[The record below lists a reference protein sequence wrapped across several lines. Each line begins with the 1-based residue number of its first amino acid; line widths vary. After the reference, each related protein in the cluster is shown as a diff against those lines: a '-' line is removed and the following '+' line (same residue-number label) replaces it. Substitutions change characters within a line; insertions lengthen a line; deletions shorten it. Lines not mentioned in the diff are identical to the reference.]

1 MITSD
6 DLYEHGLHE
15 MKVQTTVDG
24 KEVKTKKE
32 VVRNIVAI
40 TFQGQGDGKEGKDA
54 RKFGVCVSTRKEWI
68 SATAFQTED
77 VNILPPDVQTIAYG
91 SQKYAIRPDGDF
103 LIDVY
108 ECVGKADISYSE
120 SLKNLSESKKTGLD
134 ILGMSDQPHAFKI
147 SEYTTTFL

>member
-40 TFQGQGDGKEGKDA
+40 TF
-54 RKFGVCVSTRKEWI
+54 
-68 SATAFQTED
+68 
-77 VNILPPDVQTIAYG
+77 
-91 SQKYAIRPDGDF
+91 
-103 LIDVY
+103 
-108 ECVGKADISYSE
+108 
-120 SLKNLSESKKTGLD
+120 
-134 ILGMSDQPHAFKI
+134 
-147 SEYTTTFL
+147 